1 MVSEKQKLAARLE
14 AKKKEL
20 ESELARLKADSMDD
34 MSQKSDDLES
44 KLNETKAHLKDVTDN
59 FTEDVAKRVNDWLK

>member
-34 MSQKSDDLES
+34 MSQKSDDLEI
-44 KLNETKAHLKDVTDN
+44 N
-59 FTEDVAKRVNDWLK
+59 